1 MNVFDVSIQQAIRMM
16 AAEYENAVAQGRHP
30 MPFFLQGPPGVGKTT
45 SIVQGLSKLL
55 NLPVH
60 AEDNSGSLPED
71 LKGIPFSGEEGYTDF
86 RIRKSFAPFVG
97 EDSEGILVMDDIT
110 QAIKGVKVA
119 SRQSILARQFGDAV
133 VGKRVLIVATG
144 NRREDN
150 AGATPMPAHWLN
162 AVCVLNVVASPTEF
176 AEWLRKQAA
185 EKPGQYDAPTVAY
198 VNYAVTCNKPIIQS
212 PSDATEVL
220 GSFATPRQ
228 WENLARTVG
237 AHHPDDVRAIGY
249 GLVGAPAHEW
259 AAFRALA
266 DTVIDPEAC
275 FRDPLAAVP
284 DPESQFGGRPDAV
297 HAAVTALT
305 GYSVTA
311 MKLGGV
317 RWRVAESWARAV
329 WHVSTSNKEML
340 AIALDEWPARHGSAK
355 DLMDCITKST
365 DPAVEALASFL
376 MPEEV

>member
-1 MNVFDVSIQQAIRMM
+1 
-16 AAEYENAVAQGRHP
+16 
-30 MPFFLQGPPGVGKTT
+30 
-45 SIVQGLSKLL
+45 
-55 NLPVH
+55 
-60 AEDNSGSLPED
+60 
-71 LKGIPFSGEEGYTDF
+71 
-86 RIRKSFAPFVG
+86 
-97 EDSEGILVMDDIT
+97 
-110 QAIKGVKVA
+110 
-119 SRQSILARQFGDAV
+119 
-133 VGKRVLIVATG
+133 
-144 NRREDN
+144 
-150 AGATPMPAHWLN
+150 
-162 AVCVLNVVASPTEF
+162 
-176 AEWLRKQAA
+176 
-185 EKPGQYDAPTVAY
+185 
-198 VNYAVTCNKPIIQS
+198 
-212 PSDATEVL
+212 VL

-249 GLVGAPAHEW
+249 GLVGALVGAPAHEW